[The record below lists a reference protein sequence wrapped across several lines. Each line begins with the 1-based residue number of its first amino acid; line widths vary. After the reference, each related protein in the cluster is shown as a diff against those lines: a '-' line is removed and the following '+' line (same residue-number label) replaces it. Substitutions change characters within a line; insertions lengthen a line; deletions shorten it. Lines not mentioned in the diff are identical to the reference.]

1 MNGATTKKTEYAA
14 WRGLFSQPDTEKLCV
29 AAAIYTASAL
39 IVPLSVNETLA
50 MLFIAVCA
58 FFYYLQTRTL
68 TSLFLPAVPAIL
80 LFSFSGSMLLP
91 AAFFGIVF
99 GGACGAMLLI
109 SIKDKR
115 FYLLLAL
122 LPIVA
127 YLIAFAVKGDPINA
141 LLTLIPLPVALT
153 AAFVIDR
160 AKPFIEAHIW
170 LTGVV
175 AVALL
180 VALIVTMAI
189 LGILY
194 PGFLSD
200 LIELLNTELAAM
212 IEEATAAYQ
221 EAGIA
226 FSIDTVDLKNTV
238 AMVVNLSPAIFL
250 VLCMVT
256 AYFTNLTAQKM
267 LLGFGVLPRLPQ
279 RLTVPIISVFAAVL
293 FIFAYLVSLFGS
305 TAGATVVGVVASN
318 VSLILEPCLAY
329 FGFLLLFHRRE
340 ARSCLSLIFLFLMI
354 GMLWFDPSLCIV
366 LAAFY
371 GAANVIIA
379 AIMRKKAQ

>member
-29 AAAIYTASAL
+29 AAAIFTASAL

-68 TSLFLPAVPAIL
+68 TSLFLPALPTII
-80 LFSFSGSMLLP
+80 LFSLGGSMMLP

-99 GGACGAMLLI
+99 GGACGAMLII
-109 SIKDKR
+109 SVKNKK
-115 FYLLLAL
+115 FYLLFAL
-122 LPIVA
+122 LPIAA

-141 LLTLIPLPVALT
+141 LLTLIPLPVAIV
-153 AAFVIDR
+153 AALVLIY
-160 AKPFIEAHIW
+160 AKPFVEAHLW
-170 LTGVV
+170 LMGVI
-175 AVALL
+175 AAALL
-180 VALIVTMAI
+180 VALVITMAM

-194 PGFLSD
+194 PGFLTD
-200 LIELLNTELAAM
+200 LIEVLTKELTAM
-212 IEEATAAYQ
+212 IGEASAAYA

-226 FSIDTVDLKNTV
+226 FSISETDLKNTI
-238 AMVVNLSPAIFL
+238 AMTVNLSPAIFL
-250 VLCMVT
+250 VLSMIT
-256 AYFTNLTAQKM
+256 AYFTNLVMHRM
-267 LLGFGVLPRLPQ
+267 LIGFGVLPRLPQ
-279 RLTVPIISVFAAVL
+279 RLTVPIVSVFAAVL

-305 TAGATVVGVVASN
+305 TGEATVVGVVASN
-318 VSLILEPCLAY
+318 ISLILEPCLAY
-329 FGFLLLFHRRE
+329 LGFLLLFHRRE
-340 ARSCLSLIFLFLMI
+340 SRSCLSLVFLFLMI
-354 GMLWFDPSLCIV
+354 GTLWLDPSLFIV

-379 AIMRKKAQ
+379 AVMRKKAQ